1 MNPESVTRLLQRID
15 AGEESA
21 REQLVGEVYEELHS
35 MAVRYLARERA
46 DHTLQPTA
54 LVSEL
59 YLKLFRDGSELK
71 VKDREH
77 LLTTAARAMRRLL
90 IDHARQKKSLKR
102 GGDARREDLGHIV
115 AFYEDRGIE
124 MLALDEALD
133 QLTQMDPDLAQ
144 VVELR
149 FFGGRTN
156 AQVAEIQG
164 TSERSV
170 ERAWATAR
178 AWLRQRL
185 QSDPGRADGEAS

>member
-15 AGEESA
+15 AGEEGA

-59 YLKLFRDGSELK
+59 YLKLFRGGSELK

-102 GGDARREDLGHIV
+102 GGEARREDLDHIV

-133 QLTQMDPDLAQ
+133 QLAQMDPELAQ

-185 QSDPGRADGEAS
+185 QPDPPFMDGEAS